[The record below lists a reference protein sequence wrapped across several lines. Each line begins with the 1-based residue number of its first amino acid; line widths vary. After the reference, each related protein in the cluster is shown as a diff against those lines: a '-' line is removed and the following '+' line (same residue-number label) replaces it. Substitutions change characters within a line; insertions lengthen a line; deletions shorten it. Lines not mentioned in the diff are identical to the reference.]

1 MKRWPVVC
9 VFAWAVAAAV
19 ASDAPLSELAP
30 PGTKVAVGINV
41 RGVLDS
47 PAVKELRKAFAA
59 QEKDLVSGMGS
70 NLHLPGFDPLKDVDQ
85 IWILATTVADK
96 APLLVIVRGRFD
108 AEQLASGAKRYK
120 GIPVIEGGVGT
131 GAAIGLLGSE
141 TAIAGETAQVQA
153 AIDRLG
159 SGAQL
164 EAELKTRMD
173 AAAASYDIWGIGDV
187 PDGMP
192 IPTTG
197 TPPGS
202 ISIDRFM
209 FGLAMRQGETLTAE
223 IHARSTEDA
232 AKMMAY
238 LSMIQAAWKEQNKDS
253 ASTLD
258 VQSDNGTFR
267 ISMTVPDEEVRKGI
281 DKMRSFAAMAEAG
294 KPGAEAAPPPA
305 PVPAAAPET
314 APAPAPAAAPAALP
328 APETAPAPAAES
340 PAPPPPTLVSPGPAV
355 VAAPPM
361 APKPANQPR
370 IVKAPNGDTMIVK
383 LPGGK

>member
-96 APLLVIVRGRFD
+96 APLLVIVHGRFD

-187 PDGMP
+187 PDGLP
-192 IPTTG
+192 LPGAG

-281 DKMRSFAAMAEAG
+281 DKMRSFAALAEAG
-294 KPGAEAAPPPA
+294 KIGAEAAPPPA
-305 PVPAAAPET
+305 PVPAAAPE
-314 APAPAPAAAPAALP
+314 AAPAAAAA
-328 APETAPAPAAES
+328 S
-340 PAPPPPTLVSPGPAV
+340 PAPPPPTLVSPAPAV